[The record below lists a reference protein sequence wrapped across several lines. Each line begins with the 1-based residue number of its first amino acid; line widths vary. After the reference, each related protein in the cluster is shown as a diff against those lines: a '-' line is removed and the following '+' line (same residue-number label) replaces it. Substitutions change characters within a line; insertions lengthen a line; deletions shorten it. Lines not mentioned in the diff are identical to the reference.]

1 MKKENR
7 ETNASQTTKKEME
20 MRMDD
25 DEGQERVGD
34 VGDVDDEVGSGCS
47 HDMEM
52 VGKQ

>member
-7 ETNASQTTKKEME
+7 EMNASQTVKKEME

-25 DEGQERVGD
+25 EGQEGVGD
-34 VGDVDDEVGSGCS
+34 VGDVDDEVGNGCS
-47 HDMEM
+47 HDMKM